1 MEVGLIECQTCKKK
15 ILGTKKIL
23 GNFFFKFFSLNLIIL
38 YTFELGF
45 INLNFFIYKKLVRIN
60 LGIRI
65 KKSQCEKKT
74 DHNLGNVNKSLKNMN
89 C

>member
-1 MEVGLIECQTCKKK
+1 MHEWGKAVEVGLIECQTCKKK

-23 GNFFFKFFSLNLIIL
+23 GKIFLKFFSLNLIIL

-45 INLNFFIYKKLVRIN
+45 INLNFFIYKNLVRIN

-65 KKSQCEKKT
+65 KKSQCVHTTSAE
-74 DHNLGNVNKSLKNMN
+74 NPFA
-89 C
+89 

>member
-1 MEVGLIECQTCKKK
+1 MNVKRVKKK

-23 GNFFFKFFSLNLIIL
+23 GKKILKFFSLKLIIL
-38 YTFELGF
+38 YTFELDF

-65 KKSQCEKKT
+65 KKSQCDLEF
-74 DHNLGNVNKSLKNMN
+74 
-89 C
+89 